1 MPIHDIPRTAALT
14 LLLVLG
20 LISLVA
26 NGCVPDKPPSM
37 DDDTSTDDDDM
48 GDDDDVGDD
57 DTEPTDICDDFPGD
71 IVCDGNTAVTCDAAG
86 DIHSTEDCDVDA
98 GFTCWQYIGCVM
110 CYPSTRWC
118 DGNDVLECSAD
129 GQAATVVQTCNE
141 AAGEVC
147 QAGECVSLCDIAEDQ
162 ASSIGCKFYGV
173 DMEQNHDAP
182 TEPYAIVVSNVH
194 ESIIARVVVETKSA
208 GVWNLFTQVDVAP
221 QDLSVVEFPG
231 AEIVGTGLGVGYSY
245 RVTSNIPVI
254 AYQFNP
260 LDGSGSYTTDASLM
274 LPASAFDIIYR
285 IPAWGSQYGNSSI
298 NVVAEVDGTE
308 VVVTPTVNTAAG
320 TGVPSGQA
328 GVPMAPI
335 TLDEGDVLQVSAPTN
350 TSLDGSLVEATQRVG
365 VFSGNQCANIPTSCY
380 ACDHIEE
387 QIFGLQRWGTEYV
400 ASQLPARTN
409 PPEYAIWHVMA
420 GDVATTVT
428 FQADVS
434 VTGVP
439 PQPVTLAAGESIEL
453 TIQGAGTVLGD
464 FYVSGTE
471 AFLVTQYMIG
481 SSCAGNTGDPCMVQ
495 AVPIEQFLDSYV
507 VLVPA
512 SWVTDKMTLI
522 REPGTTITVDGTNVD
537 TWPAWSET
545 GNVAGMFEIV
555 RLQVEDGAHVLEGTS
570 PFGVQVVGYDDWD
583 SYCYPGGLNQEIIND
598 L

>member
-1 MPIHDIPRTAALT
+1 MHIQAPPRGAALS

-20 LISLVA
+20 LISLVT
-26 NGCVPDKPPSM
+26 NGCVPDKPSGM
-37 DDDTSTDDDDM
+37 DDDTSSGDDDF
-48 GDDDDVGDD
+48 GDDDVGDD
-57 DTEPTDICDDFPGD
+57 DVEPTDICDDFPGD

-86 DIHSTEDCDVDA
+86 DIYATEDCDVGA
-98 GFTCWQYIGCVM
+98 GYTCWQYLGCVL

-118 DGNDVLECSAD
+118 EDNDVVECSAD
-129 GQAATVVQTCNE
+129 GQAQTVVQTCNE

-147 QAGECVSLCDIAEDQ
+147 QSGECISLCDIAEDQ

-194 ESIIARVVVETKSA
+194 DSIMARVVVETKAVGTWS
-208 GVWNLFTQVDVAP
+208 LYTQVDVAP
-221 QDLSVVEFPG
+221 QDLAVVDFPG
-231 AEIVGTGLGVGYSY
+231 AEIAGTGLGVGYAY

-274 LPASAFDIIYR
+274 LPASAFDTIYR

-298 NVVAEVDGTE
+298 NVVAEMDGTE
-308 VVVTPTVNTAAG
+308 VVVTPTVNTSAG
-320 TGVPSGQA
+320 TGVPSGLA

-335 TLDEGDVLQVSAPTN
+335 TLDEGDVLQVSSPVN
-350 TSLDGSLVEATQRVG
+350 TSLDGSLVEASQRVG
-365 VFSGNQCANIPTSCY
+365 VFSGNQCANIPTTCY

-387 QIFGLQRWGTEYV
+387 QIFGLQTWGTEYV

-420 GDVATTVT
+420 GDAATTLT
-428 FQADVS
+428 FQADAG

-439 PQPVTLAAGESIEL
+439 PSPVTLAAGESIEL
-453 TIQGAGTVLGD
+453 TIQGSGTVLGD
-464 FYVSGTE
+464 FYVTGTE

-481 SSCAGNTGDPCMVQ
+481 SSCAGSTGDPCMVQ

-507 VLVPA
+507 VLVPD

-522 REPGTTITVDGTNVD
+522 REPGTTITVDGNNVD
-537 TWPAWSET
+537 AWPAWSET
-545 GNVAGMFEIV
+545 GTVAGMYEIV
-555 RLQVEDGAHVLEGTS
+555 RLQVEDGAHVLDGTS
-570 PFGVQVVGYDDWD
+570 PFGVQVVGYDEYD